1 MSFIDNLLDGIS
13 VPKMVKVRQ
22 TFPRPRVENV
32 EEDLAQKLKLKKVS
46 SLIIEGQRVA
56 IGVGSR
62 GITDLPLMVKTIVSE
77 IKVAGGIPF
86 IIPAMGSHGGAT
98 AEGQKDMLIRMGIV
112 EEYVGAPIHATMET
126 VQIGSTESGLPV
138 HIDKY
143 ASEADAIVVINR
155 IKPHPAFRGPYES
168 GLMKMMTIGLGK
180 QRGAGICHDLGFGKM
195 AENVPA
201 FANVIRQNTN
211 LIFGVAVLENAYHE
225 VCRVEVLKNEEI
237 PVEEPKL
244 LNEARG
250 LIPRLQL
257 DEFEV
262 LVIDQIGKDISG
274 TGFDTNAVG
283 RYHTPYASGGPKIAK
298 MVALD
303 LTDKTNGNGNGL
315 GILDFTTRRAFD
327 KFDME
332 MTYPNALTSTVP
344 LSVKIPMVLKSDKQ
358 SIQAAIKTCNVL
370 DKSEVR
376 LVRIKNTN
384 HIAEIEV
391 SESLIDLVN
400 QSEYLEVISEPYELP
415 FDTEGNLF

>member
-1 MSFIDNLLDGIS
+1 MSTIDNLLDGIQI
-13 VPKMVKVRQ
+13 PKMVKVKQ

-32 EEDLAQKLKLKKVS
+32 ELELTSKLEAKNVGTLVKP
-46 SLIIEGQRVA
+46 GQRVA
-56 IGVGSR
+56 IAVGSR

-77 IKVAGGIPF
+77 IKKADGVPF

-98 AEGQKDMLIRMGIV
+98 AQGQKDMLIRMGIK

-126 VQIGSTESGLPV
+126 VEIGESEYGLPV
-138 HIDKY
+138 RIDKY

-168 GLMKMMTIGLGK
+168 GLMKMLTIGVGK
-180 QRGAGICHDLGFGKM
+180 QKGADICHELGFGKM

-201 FANVIRQNTN
+201 IARVILEKTNV
-211 LIFGVAVLENAYHE
+211 IFGVAVLENAYHE
-225 VCRVEVLKNEEI
+225 VARIEVLKNEEI
-237 PVEEPKL
+237 PVMEPVL

-298 MVALD
+298 MTGLD
-303 LTDKTNGNGNGL
+303 LTDKTAGNANGL
-315 GILDFTTRRAFD
+315 GILDFTTRRAFE

-358 SIQAAIKTCNVL
+358 SIQAAIKTCNIL
-370 DKSEVR
+370 DKEQVR
-376 LVRIKNTN
+376 MVRIKNTN
-384 HIAEIEV
+384 SIAEIEV
-391 SESLIDLVN
+391 SESLIEEVKKN
-400 QSEYLEVISEPYELP
+400 EYLEVASDSYDLN
-415 FDTEGNLF
+415 FDSNGNLF

>member
-1 MSFIDNLLDGIS
+1 
-13 VPKMVKVRQ
+13 
-22 TFPRPRVENV
+22 
-32 EEDLAQKLKLKKVS
+32 
-46 SLIIEGQRVA
+46 
-56 IGVGSR
+56 
-62 GITDLPLMVKTIVSE
+62 
-77 IKVAGGIPF
+77 
-86 IIPAMGSHGGAT
+86 
-98 AEGQKDMLIRMGIV
+98 
-112 EEYVGAPIHATMET
+112 MET

-143 ASEADAIVVINR
+143 ASEADAIVIINR

-201 FANVIRQNTN
+201 FANVILKNSN

-225 VCRVEVLKNEEI
+225 VSRIDVLKNEEI

-244 LNEARG
+244 LDVARG
-250 LIPRLQL
+250 LIPKLQV

-315 GILDFTTRRAFD
+315 GILDFTTRRAFN

-358 SIQAAIKTCNVL
+358 SIQAAIKTCNIL

-391 SESLIDLVN
+391 SESLIDAVN